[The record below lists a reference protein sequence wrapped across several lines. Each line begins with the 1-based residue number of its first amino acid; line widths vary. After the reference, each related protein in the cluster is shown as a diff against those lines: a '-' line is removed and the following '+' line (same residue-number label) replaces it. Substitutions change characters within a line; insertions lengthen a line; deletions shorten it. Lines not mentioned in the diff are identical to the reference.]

1 MYFVELTF
9 KVCGV
14 TVVHVT
20 VAQGLLRGVAVT
32 SRASGGTYY
41 RFQGIAYAKPPIG
54 ELRFKVV
61 PAPQDPD
68 SWIGTKDA
76 LSEGASCPQS
86 GKSQEDCLY
95 LNVYS
100 PQGACSPRRWALL
113 PRRVGIASEGAAQ
126 TFPDGRLA

>member
-1 MYFVELTF
+1 MALEARKCWASYGPGGTGMT

-41 RFQGIAYAKPPIG
+41 RFQGIAYAKPPVG

-61 PAPQDPD
+61 PV
-68 SWIGTKDA
+68 STFSTTKEIMHHKT
-76 LSEGASCPQS
+76 LILGLVRRT
-86 GKSQEDCLY
+86 LY
-95 LNVYS
+95 QRVPPVLNQAKVKK
-100 PQGACSPRRWALL
+100 
-113 PRRVGIASEGAAQ
+113 IAYI
-126 TFPDGRLA
+126 